1 MVTHPSLQVAVSL
14 LSLSTVCCSQLHA
27 EQPRTLVDDYNLEL
41 VAHEPDIVTPVAMAF
56 DQQGRL
62 LVIES
67 HTHQRPEN
75 YAGPTS
81 DRIRRLDDSNGD
93 GKLDRWT
100 EVADG
105 FRHAMNVVVRDDGA
119 IVVITRGDVHLLEAN
134 SEGKFTKRT
143 TLVHLDTSIDYPHN
157 ALGGF
162 VFDGQG
168 GFYLGL
174 GENFGGEYRLV
185 GSDGAEFADSGGT
198 GMIFHFAG
206 DGSGLKRF
214 AQGFWNP
221 FGLGIAG
228 KQTLFA
234 VDNDPDASPPCRLIH
249 VVETGDYG
257 HRWEYGRAGVHPL
270 QAWNGELPG
279 TLPMVCGT
287 GEAPCAVVP
296 HENHLWVTSWGDHRL
311 ERYKLSAKGASFDGV
326 REVVVQGDAD
336 FRPTGLAVAPN
347 GDIYF
352 ADWVSKSYPVHGKG
366 RIWTLSRK
374 TPYEPEPW
382 TAIDKLEASVD
393 EEPGTGLDSL
403 DRFNRQRL
411 ITELDLQQARK
422 LLGTESATKRLVGLQ
437 ALRWNDEPQDDD
449 LLRAALADAD
459 ADVRLYALRWVA
471 DEHRT
476 DLRGAVA
483 DMLKGDIPS
492 ERYYLSLLG
501 AVAWLDGDRTPPPR
515 SIVDGLLARELRNK
529 NRAANIK
536 ALALRLLSPNHKQL
550 TLETLNAYIEGESSD
565 LRREA
570 VRTLA
575 LSELDDRFV
584 YLAKVAGD
592 ETLAPS
598 LRADALVVLSSEAE
612 QFGPLIE
619 KLSHSDLPALRAE
632 GTRILRL
639 TAHNGQ
645 ATAAVPAEI
654 TPEPNDID
662 TWAALTA
669 GRGDADSGRRL
680 FFSPV
685 GPRCSVCHTHGG
697 RGGEFGPAL
706 TGYGRNNDRRQILT
720 AILQPSRDIAPRY
733 VPWVLETDDGKTH
746 VGLRLPQGG
755 DNGNEPYIDSEGHRF
770 DLQSDTVEFRSP
782 AKKSIMPEGMEK
794 TITVEDLA
802 DLVAFLSASEN

>member
-1 MVTHPSLQVAVSL
+1 MNTRYPLLLAGVLAIGWLLCGAGLRAEPPRVLLDDYTLEQVA
-14 LSLSTVCCSQLHA
+14 
-27 EQPRTLVDDYNLEL
+27 R
-41 VAHEPDIVTPVAMAF
+41 EPDIVTPVALAF

-67 HTHQRPEN
+67 HTHQRPDD
-75 YAGPTS
+75 YDGPTS
-81 DRIRRLDDSNGD
+81 DRLRRLDDSNGD

-100 EVADG
+100 ELADG
-105 FRHAMNVVVRDDGA
+105 FRHAMNVVARDDGA
-119 IVVITRGDVHLLEAN
+119 IVVVTRGDVHLLQAN
-134 SEGKFTKRT
+134 DAGEFDKRT
-143 TLVHLDTSIDYPHN
+143 TLVHLDTRIDYPHN

-174 GENFGGEYRLV
+174 GENFGGAYRLV

-206 DGSGLKRF
+206 DGSGLLRF

-228 KQTLFA
+228 ERTLFA

-296 HENHLWVTSWGDHRL
+296 HENRLWVTSWGDHRL
-311 ERYKLSAKGASFDGV
+311 ERYELAASVGTFAAE

-336 FRPTGLAVAPN
+336 FRPTGLAVGPN
-347 GDIYF
+347 GDVYF

-366 RIWTLSRK
+366 RIWKLSRK
-374 TPYEPEPW
+374 KPYDSQPW
-382 TAIDKLEASVD
+382 QAIQSREAPITKQTSEQRRRSPQPFERQTVVASLTTTMALELISASD
-393 EEPGTGLDSL
+393 PRD
-403 DRFNRQRL
+403 
-411 ITELDLQQARK
+411 
-422 LLGTESATKRLVGLQ
+422 RLVGLQ
-437 ALRWNDEPQDDD
+437 ALRWSDKPLDDAV
-449 LLRAALADAD
+449 LRKALTDSDAK
-459 ADVRLYALRWVA
+459 VRLYAIRWVA
-471 DEHRT
+471 DEHHT
-476 DLRGAVA
+476 TLRGAVA
-483 DMLKGDIPS
+483 DLLKGEIPS
-492 ERYYLSLLG
+492 ERYYLALIG
-501 AVAWLDGDRTPPPR
+501 AVAWLDGDRTPPPK
-515 SIVDGLLARELRNK
+515 SVVDNLLARELRNE
-529 NRAANIK
+529 NRRPKIK
-536 ALALRLLSPNHKQL
+536 ALALRLLSPNHKHL
-550 TLETLNAYIEGESSD
+550 TLETLNTYIEGDRSD
-565 LRREA
+565 FRREA

-575 LSELDDRFV
+575 LSELENRFV

-592 ETLAPS
+592 ETLPVS
-598 LRADALVVLSSEAE
+598 LRADALVGLSSESE

-619 KLSHSDLPALRAE
+619 KLSHSSALDLSSEAS
-632 GTRILRL
+632 RILRL
-639 TAHNGQ
+639 TSQ
-645 ATAAVPAEI
+645 ANQPNSIETLEPK
-654 TPEPNDID
+654 PEPTDIEV
-662 TWAALTA
+662 WLALVA

-685 GPRCSVCHTHGG
+685 GPRCGVCHTHGG
-697 RGGEFGPAL
+697 RGGDFGPAL
-706 TGYGRNNDRRQILT
+706 TGYGRDNNLRQIVT

-755 DNGNEPYIDSEGHRF
+755 DNGNEPYIDSAGNRF
-770 DLQSDTVEFRSP
+770 DLKSDTVEFRSP

-794 TITVEDLA
+794 TISVQDLA
-802 DLVAFLSASEN
+802 DLAAFLSAE